1 MRGFSPILVP
11 QSTPQDIISAPEHMP
26 SSFTNHPSFNDAND
40 IALTLAPITSM
51 EESTDLVT
59 QSSYTYPVSIQ
70 KLDRRHWF
78 TVLHH
83 RMSPVVGPCQPN
95 VGPVIALPLP

>member
-1 MRGFSPILVP
+1 
-11 QSTPQDIISAPEHMP
+11 
-26 SSFTNHPSFNDAND
+26 
-40 IALTLAPITSM
+40 M

-59 QSSYTYPVSIQ
+59 QSSYTYPVSKQ
-70 KLDRRHWF
+70 NLDRRHWF
-78 TVLHH
+78 TVLCR